1 MAKTEITGE
10 QQEVVKF
17 LLKKS
22 EQKDPLPK
30 AHEDNVD
37 IKEVEALTKKIKDK
51 IRA

>member
-1 MAKTEITGE
+1 MAKEEVTGE

-30 AHEDNVD
+30 KHVDNVD
-37 IKEVEALTKKIKDK
+37 VKEVEALTKKIKDR